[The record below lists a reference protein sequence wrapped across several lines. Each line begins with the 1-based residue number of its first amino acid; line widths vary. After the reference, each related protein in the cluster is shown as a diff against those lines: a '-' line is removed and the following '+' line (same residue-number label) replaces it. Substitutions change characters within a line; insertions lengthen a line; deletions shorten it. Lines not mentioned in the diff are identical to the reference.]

1 MDGNKRTAFYLTE
14 LLVQRSGY
22 ILLASDDAMVGVIT
36 AVARGEMSLEEL
48 SAWLKE
54 ELILPSR
61 Q

>member
-14 LLVQRSGY
+14 LPVQRSGY
-22 ILLASDDAMVGVIT
+22 ILTASDEAMAGVIPSF
-36 AVARGEMSLEEL
+36 ARGEMSLEEL
-48 SAWLKE
+48 AAWLKG

>member
-1 MDGNKRTAFYLTE
+1 
-14 LLVQRSGY
+14 
-22 ILLASDDAMVGVIT
+22 MVGVIT

-48 SAWLKE
+48 ADWLKE